1 MVLHVNQCVDI
12 VPPKKFID
20 YFFFFAQRCIKEH
33 YVVLKLTKI
42 LFQSLGKLYMC
53 NNALSSPLIYA

>member
-20 YFFFFAQRCIKEH
+20 YFFFFFLHKDA
-33 YVVLKLTKI
+33 LKNTM
-42 LFQSLGKLYMC
+42 LF
-53 NNALSSPLIYA
+53 